1 MIIRKLKSFSA
12 PESSGMETADWTPGI
27 PWVKR
32 EMAPAAV
39 PAEVL
44 HCTPSEVDGIS
55 RDTEEELRA
64 FGVVLLQRA
73 TLLLRLPQQTSI
85 TASSVLQRFFFRR
98 SLADF
103 DVRITA
109 AASLLLACKLQGSDR
124 RLKQIIPI
132 FYRLHLRSLEDPVY
146 HRRPLPSLDM
156 RGRDALEMK
165 QAIISVEQQILSELG
180 FGASLLRETPHRHML
195 HFLRSGAL
203 NVFSTRVDL
212 VQSAWNFLNDSAC
225 STLCCE
231 YQPHEIATACIF
243 LAADK
248 LQIQLPSRPPWWN
261 ACYTRYED
269 MMQIAK
275 SMNALY
281 RRPFPRWHP
290 VRRKEAEVPGC
301 LRSPETEEPSPT
313 AHSPREASRSRSP
326 KPAPKRV
333 VRLTVGRGH
342 RR

>member
-1 MIIRKLKSFSA
+1 
-12 PESSGMETADWTPGI
+12 
-27 PWVKR
+27 
-32 EMAPAAV
+32 MAPAPV

-73 TLLLRLPQQTSI
+73 SLLLRLPQQTCV

-132 FYRLHLRSLEDPVY
+132 FYRLHLRSLEDPVH
-146 HRRPLPSLDM
+146 HRRPLPNLDM

-195 HFLRSGAL
+195 HFLRSSAL
-203 NVFSTRVDL
+203 NVFSTRVEL

-225 STLCCE
+225 SSLCCE
-231 YQPHEIATACIF
+231 YQPHEIATASIF
-243 LAADK
+243 LAADQ

-281 RRPFPRWHP
+281 RRPFPPRWHP
-290 VRRKEAEVPGC
+290 VQRKDAEVPGC

-313 AHSPREASRSRSP
+313 ALSPEASRSRSP

-333 VRLTVGRGH
+333 VRLTVGRGN